1 MRKGNGQLLWREWHK
16 QRHRL
21 MEEKMRKGRQQSAAA
36 GDRTC
41 GELRPEKSGRDGILR
56 ALCAMLIV

>member
-1 MRKGNGQLLWREWHK
+1 
-16 QRHRL
+16 